1 MKYLRYNILFFIILS
16 ILLAGISS
24 CSKSYENVPLGQQM
38 TLDLT
43 FDPHDSLGKNALE
56 FLNNVYNDCAIAGHN
71 RVSGNYLD
79 AASDDAISSASGI
92 PDVQKIATGAYTASA
107 TNADD
112 VWSAYYTGIRTATVY
127 SVYINRVPLAE
138 KLPDGRPARPAYR
151 SEARFLRALMYFE
164 LLKRYG
170 GVPLLGDTILQ
181 VNDNVQFPRN
191 TFADCVNY
199 IVSECDNIKDSLRTE
214 AQVDGTNYGR
224 VTQGAALALKAR
236 VLLYAA
242 SPLFNGG
249 NVDPSNPL
257 TGYTDYDL
265 NRWKLAVDAA
275 NDVIKLGA
283 YSLVPKFSDVFITQ
297 AAPIGTNTEI
307 IFWRQS
313 GSSTSVEKN
322 NGPVGY
328 TSAGGS
334 GITSPTQ
341 NLVDAFP
348 TDSGRLITASNS
360 YYDPANPYTH
370 RDPRLGMTVMYNGFL
385 WLNRPV
391 QTFDG
396 GLDKPGGTVQQTKTS
411 YYLRKF
417 MGPFESVSG
426 SSIYSNTYHDWI
438 SFRYAEVLLNF
449 AEATNEYT
457 GPTSDV
463 YNVLYALR
471 KRAGIIPGNDNS
483 YGLNQG
489 MSQDEMRT
497 AIQSERRIEMA
508 FEEQRFWDIRRWKI
522 AAQVY
527 ASPLQ
532 GMDIQQSTSGELFYS
547 IIPVLTPVFRDPQM
561 YLYPIPYSEVVKNGN
576 MKQNPLW

>member
-1 MKYLRYNILFFIILS
+1 MKYLKYNILFFIIVSVVLV
-16 ILLAGISS
+16 GISS

-43 FDPHDSLGKNALE
+43 FDPHDSLGKQALE
-56 FLNNVYNDCAIAGHN
+56 FLQNVYNNCAISGHN

-112 VWSAYYTGIRTATVY
+112 VWSTYYTGIRSATVF

-181 VNDNVQFPRN
+181 EGDNVQFPRN
-191 TFADCVNY
+191 SFADCVNY
-199 IVSECDNIKDSLRTE
+199 IVSECDDIKDSLRT
-214 AQVDGTNYGR
+214 APQIDGNNYGR
-224 VTQGAALALKAR
+224 VTQGAAMALKAR

-257 TGYTDYDL
+257 TGYTNYDV
-265 NRWKLAVDAA
+265 NRWKLAADAA
-275 NDVIKLGA
+275 NDVIKLGV

-313 GSSTSVEKN
+313 GSNTSVEKN
-322 NGPVGY
+322 NGPIGY

-341 NLVDAFP
+341 NLVNAFP

-360 YYDPANPYTH
+360 YYDPINPYTH

-417 MGPFESVSG
+417 MGQFESVSG

-471 KRAGIIPGNDNS
+471 HRAGIFPGPNNT
-483 YGLNQG
+483 YGLEQG
-489 MSQDEMRT
+489 MTQDEMRT
-497 AIQSERRIEMA
+497 AIQNERRIEMA

-527 ASPLQ
+527 ANPLQ